1 MNSLGDLTVF
11 IVILLYPY
19 LLAPALVLLNWRLTR
34 LLATRLV
41 RARLVVTNLAISLLL
56 LGPIGDHGGNFVLM
70 GDSYYPWYLG
80 GFSLDLDKVWW
91 MGLLMLC
98 AVSVVTTVATL
109 SHPRSRLARGNQ
121 GDRMPP

>member
-1 MNSLGDLTVF
+1 MNSLGDLVLL

-19 LLAPALVLLNWRLTR
+19 LLAPVLVLLNWRLTR
-34 LLATRLV
+34 LLATRLA
-41 RARLVVTNLAISLLL
+41 RAPLVVANLTISLLL
-56 LGPIGDHGGNFVLM
+56 FGPIDERGGNFVLM

-98 AVSVVTTVATL
+98 VVSVATTVATL
-109 SHPRSRLARGNQ
+109 SHPTSRLAPGNQ
-121 GDRMPP
+121 GDRTPS